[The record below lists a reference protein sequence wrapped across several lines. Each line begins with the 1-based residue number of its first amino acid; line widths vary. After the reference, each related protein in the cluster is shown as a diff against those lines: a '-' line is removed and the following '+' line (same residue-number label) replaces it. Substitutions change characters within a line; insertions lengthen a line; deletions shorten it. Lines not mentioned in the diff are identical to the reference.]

1 MKSKSSKQKRKKKQL
16 LPALDPD
23 VMILDPIAIGFETVC
38 FISITLEG
46 ESDVWEI
53 YLN

>member
-16 LPALDPD
+16 LPAIDPD
-23 VMILDPIAIGFETVC
+23 AMILDFETIC

-46 ESDVWEI
+46 ESDFWEI